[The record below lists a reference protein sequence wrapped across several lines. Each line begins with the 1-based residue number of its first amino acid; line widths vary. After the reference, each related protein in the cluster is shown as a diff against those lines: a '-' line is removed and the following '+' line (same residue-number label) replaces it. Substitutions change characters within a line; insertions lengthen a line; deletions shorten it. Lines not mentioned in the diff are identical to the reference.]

1 MSTTRRTVQV
11 GGETYERLVD
21 EAARHDEDVDGAAER
36 ILRDHLPAAG
46 TRPDVRATLR
56 ELETLRARMKPGQGA
71 ARVVRAGREE
81 LEQRIA

>member
-1 MSTTRRTVQV
+1 M

-21 EAARHDEDVDGAAER
+21 EAARHDEDIDAAAER
-36 ILRDHLPAAG
+36 ILRDHLSAPG
-46 TRPDVRATLR
+46 QTPDVRATLR
-56 ELETLRARMKPGQGA
+56 ELQTLRARMKPGQGA